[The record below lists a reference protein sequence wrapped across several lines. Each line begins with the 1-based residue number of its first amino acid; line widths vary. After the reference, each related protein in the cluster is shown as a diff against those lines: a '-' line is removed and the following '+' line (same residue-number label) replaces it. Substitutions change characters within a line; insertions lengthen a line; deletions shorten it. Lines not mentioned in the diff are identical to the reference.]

1 MALSPDALVADFSEL
16 IIAERPDGPVL
27 DLASGDGHNGLFL
40 AAKGLSVIL
49 ADRSDEALS
58 KAKETAEWVAG
69 KGHDL
74 EGRFGESR

>member
-1 MALSPDALVADFSEL
+1 MALSPDPLVADFSDL

-40 AAKGLSVIL
+40 AAKGLPVIL

-58 KAKETAEWVAG
+58 RAKEKTDRIQG
-69 KGHDL
+69 
-74 EGRFGESR
+74 